1 MNNRF
6 TNELYDVAAHE
17 DMGFD
22 ALHVM
27 GPDEIVMAMEELGE
41 VGVGVGGGFGGGVG
55 GG

>member
-22 ALHVM
+22 ALHVLSL
-27 GPDEIVMAMEELGE
+27 IHI
-41 VGVGVGGGFGGGVG
+41 
-55 GG
+55 